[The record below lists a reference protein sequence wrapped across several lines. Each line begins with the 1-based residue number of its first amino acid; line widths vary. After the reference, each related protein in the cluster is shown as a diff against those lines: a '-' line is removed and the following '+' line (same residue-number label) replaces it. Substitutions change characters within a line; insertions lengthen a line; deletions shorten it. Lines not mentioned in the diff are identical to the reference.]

1 MTALFWHR
9 RDLRIDDNKGLFEAL
24 KQNEIVHP
32 IFIFDK
38 SILDKLPNN
47 DQRILFIYQ
56 EIESLKKSYQNLGSD
71 LWVYYGEPSEIIPK
85 IAQEL
90 NCSSVYFNNDYEP
103 YALQRDQEIQ
113 VSLNNIKIEFIGKK
127 DHVIFEKNEVLKD
140 DGKPYTIFTPYS
152 RKWKANLKEEDLR
165 EYSIEKYSGNLVQKQ
180 QDEALITLE
189 ENGKPY
195 TIFTPYSRKWKANLK
210 EEDLREYSI
219 EKYSGNL
226 VQKQQEKALITLEE
240 MGFESKVLH
249 DFPDRIAKN
258 EILKNYHLSRN
269 FPAVKGT
276 SKLSLHLRF
285 GTISIRKLALI
296 AREQNETYLNELIWR
311 DFYQMIIFHF
321 PKSAENSFKAQYDK
335 IIWEKNEVH
344 FDAWCT
350 GKTGYPIVDAGMR
363 ELNATGFMHNRVRMV
378 VASFLTKH
386 LLLDWRLGAAY
397 FAEKL
402 LDFELASN
410 TGGWQWAAGCGCD
423 AAPYFRV
430 FNPQAQQE
438 KFDKSFEY
446 IKKWVPEF
454 GTSSYPEPIIEHKF
468 ARERILQRFKS
479 ALNETN
485 A

>member
-38 SILDKLPNN
+38 SILDKLPKN

-71 LWVYYGEPSEIIPK
+71 LWVYYSEPSEIIPK

-113 VSLNNIKIEFIGKK
+113 VSLNNIKIEFIGNK

-180 QDEALITLE
+180 QDEALITL
-189 ENGKPY
+189 K
-195 TIFTPYSRKWKANLK
+195 
-210 EEDLREYSI
+210 
-219 EKYSGNL
+219 
-226 VQKQQEKALITLEE
+226 E

-335 IIWEKNEVH
+335 IIWEKNEAH
-344 FDAWCT
+344 FFSWCT

-446 IKKWVPEF
+446 IKKWVPEY

>member
-9 RDLRIDDNKGLFEAL
+9 RDLRIDDNKGLFDAL

-113 VSLNNIKIEFIGKK
+113 VSLNKIKIEFIGKK

-180 QDEALITLE
+180 QGEA
-189 ENGKPY
+189 
-195 TIFTPYSRKWKANLK
+195 S
-210 EEDLREYSI
+210 
-219 EKYSGNL
+219 
-226 VQKQQEKALITLEE
+226 ITLEE

-249 DFPDRIAKN
+249 DFPNRIAKN

-344 FDAWCT
+344 FDSWCT

-446 IKKWVPEF
+446 IKKWVPEY
-454 GTSSYPEPIIEHKF
+454 GTSSYPEPVIEHKF

>member
-113 VSLNNIKIEFIGKK
+113 VSLNNIKIEFIGNK

-165 EYSIEKYSGNLVQKQ
+165 EYSIEKYSGNLVQKK
-180 QDEALITLE
+180 QDEAI
-189 ENGKPY
+189 
-195 TIFTPYSRKWKANLK
+195 
-210 EEDLREYSI
+210 
-219 EKYSGNL
+219 
-226 VQKQQEKALITLEE
+226 ITLEE

-446 IKKWVPEF
+446 IKKWVPEY

>member
-32 IFIFDK
+32 IFIFDR

-56 EIESLKKSYQNLGSD
+56 EIKSLKKSYQDLGSD

-113 VSLNNIKIEFIGKK
+113 VSLNKIKIEFIGKK

-180 QDEALITLE
+180 QGEA
-189 ENGKPY
+189 
-195 TIFTPYSRKWKANLK
+195 S
-210 EEDLREYSI
+210 
-219 EKYSGNL
+219 
-226 VQKQQEKALITLEE
+226 ITLEE

-249 DFPDRIAKN
+249 DFPNRIAKN
-258 EILKNYHLSRN
+258 EILKNYHISRN

-344 FDAWCT
+344 FDSWCT

-446 IKKWVPEF
+446 IKKWVPEY

-479 ALNETN
+479 ALNETH

>member
-113 VSLNNIKIEFIGKK
+113 VSLNKIKIEFIGKK

-180 QDEALITLE
+180 QGE
-189 ENGKPY
+189 
-195 TIFTPYSRKWKANLK
+195 
-210 EEDLREYSI
+210 
-219 EKYSGNL
+219 
-226 VQKQQEKALITLEE
+226 ALITLEE

-446 IKKWVPEF
+446 IKKWVPEY

>member
-180 QDEALITLE
+180 QGE
-189 ENGKPY
+189 
-195 TIFTPYSRKWKANLK
+195 
-210 EEDLREYSI
+210 
-219 EKYSGNL
+219 
-226 VQKQQEKALITLEE
+226 ALITLEE

-446 IKKWVPEF
+446 IKKWVPEY

>member
-113 VSLNNIKIEFIGKK
+113 LSLNNIKIEFIGNK

-152 RKWKANLKEEDLR
+152 RKWKTNLKEEDLR
-165 EYSIEKYSGNLVQKQ
+165 EYSIEKYS
-180 QDEALITLE
+180 
-189 ENGKPY
+189 
-195 TIFTPYSRKWKANLK
+195 R
-210 EEDLREYSI
+210 
-219 EKYSGNL
+219 NL
-226 VQKQQEKALITLEE
+226 VQKQQEEALITLEE

-285 GTISIRKLALI
+285 GTISIRKLALV

-344 FDAWCT
+344 FDSWCT

-446 IKKWVPEF
+446 IKKWVPEY

>member
-38 SILDKLPNN
+38 SILDKLPKN

-71 LWVYYGEPSEIIPK
+71 LWVYYSEPSEIIPK

-113 VSLNNIKIEFIGKK
+113 LSLNNIKIEFIGNK

-180 QDEALITLE
+180 QDEALITL
-189 ENGKPY
+189 K
-195 TIFTPYSRKWKANLK
+195 
-210 EEDLREYSI
+210 
-219 EKYSGNL
+219 
-226 VQKQQEKALITLEE
+226 E

-249 DFPDRIAKN
+249 YFPDRIAKN

-344 FDAWCT
+344 FDSWCT

-446 IKKWVPEF
+446 IKKWVPEY

>member
-9 RDLRIDDNKGLFEAL
+9 RDLRINDNKGLFEAL

-90 NCSSVYFNNDYEP
+90 NCSYVYFNNDYEP
-103 YALQRDQEIQ
+103 YALQRDQENQ
-113 VSLNNIKIEFIGKK
+113 VSLNNIKIEFVGKK

-165 EYSIEKYSGNLVQKQ
+165 EYSIEKH
-180 QDEALITLE
+180 T
-189 ENGKPY
+189 
-195 TIFTPYSRKWKANLK
+195 
-210 EEDLREYSI
+210 
-219 EKYSGNL
+219 GNL
-226 VQKQQEKALITLEE
+226 VQKQQEEALITLEE

-258 EILKNYHLSRN
+258 EILNNYHLSRN

-335 IIWEKNEVH
+335 IIWEKNEAH
-344 FDAWCT
+344 FDSWCT

-446 IKKWVPEF
+446 IKKWVPEY

>member
-103 YALQRDQEIQ
+103 YALQRDLEIQ

-180 QDEALITLE
+180 QGE
-189 ENGKPY
+189 
-195 TIFTPYSRKWKANLK
+195 
-210 EEDLREYSI
+210 
-219 EKYSGNL
+219 
-226 VQKQQEKALITLEE
+226 ALITLEE

-446 IKKWVPEF
+446 IKKWVPEY

>member
-1 MTALFWHR
+1 MTALFWQR

-113 VSLNNIKIEFIGKK
+113 LSLNKIKIEFIGKK

-165 EYSIEKYSGNLVQKQ
+165 EYSIEKYS
-180 QDEALITLE
+180 
-189 ENGKPY
+189 
-195 TIFTPYSRKWKANLK
+195 R
-210 EEDLREYSI
+210 
-219 EKYSGNL
+219 NL
-226 VQKQQEKALITLEE
+226 VQKQQEEALITLEE

-446 IKKWVPEF
+446 IKKWVPEY

-479 ALNETN
+479 ALNETH

>member
-9 RDLRIDDNKGLFEAL
+9 RDLRINDNKGLFEAL

-103 YALQRDQEIQ
+103 YALQRDEEIQ
-113 VSLNNIKIEFIGKK
+113 VSLNKIKIEFIGKK

-165 EYSIEKYSGNLVQKQ
+165 EYSIEKH
-180 QDEALITLE
+180 T
-189 ENGKPY
+189 
-195 TIFTPYSRKWKANLK
+195 R
-210 EEDLREYSI
+210 
-219 EKYSGNL
+219 NL

-296 AREQNETYLNELIWR
+296 ARDQNETYLNELIWR

-344 FDAWCT
+344 FDSWCT

-446 IKKWVPEF
+446 IKKWVPEY

>member
-1 MTALFWHR
+1 MNIRANKSLKSRKMTALFWHR
-9 RDLRIDDNKGLFEAL
+9 RDLRINDNKGLFEAL

-113 VSLNNIKIEFIGKK
+113 VSLNKIKIEFIGKK

-165 EYSIEKYSGNLVQKQ
+165 EYSIEKH
-180 QDEALITLE
+180 
-189 ENGKPY
+189 
-195 TIFTPYSRKWKANLK
+195 
-210 EEDLREYSI
+210 
-219 EKYSGNL
+219 SGNL
-226 VQKQQEKALITLEE
+226 VQKQQEEALITLEE

-446 IKKWVPEF
+446 IKKWVPEY

>member
-113 VSLNNIKIEFIGKK
+113 VSLNKIKIEFIGKK

-165 EYSIEKYSGNLVQKQ
+165 EYSIEKYSGNLVQKK
-180 QDEALITLE
+180 QDE
-189 ENGKPY
+189 
-195 TIFTPYSRKWKANLK
+195 
-210 EEDLREYSI
+210 
-219 EKYSGNL
+219 
-226 VQKQQEKALITLEE
+226 ALITLEE

-344 FDAWCT
+344 FDSWCT

-446 IKKWVPEF
+446 IKKWVPEY

>member
-9 RDLRIDDNKGLFEAL
+9 RDLRINDNKGLFEAL

-56 EIESLKKSYQNLGSD
+56 EIESLKKSYQNIGSD

-85 IAQEL
+85 IVQEL
-90 NCSSVYFNNDYEP
+90 KCSSVYFNNDYEP

-113 VSLNNIKIEFIGKK
+113 VSLNKIKIEFIGKK

-165 EYSIEKYSGNLVQKQ
+165 EYSIEKH
-180 QDEALITLE
+180 
-189 ENGKPY
+189 
-195 TIFTPYSRKWKANLK
+195 
-210 EEDLREYSI
+210 
-219 EKYSGNL
+219 SGNL
-226 VQKQQEKALITLEE
+226 VQKQQEEALITLEE

-446 IKKWVPEF
+446 IKKWVPEY

>member
-9 RDLRIDDNKGLFEAL
+9 RDLRINDNKGLFEAL

-90 NCSSVYFNNDYEP
+90 NCSYVYFNNDYEP

-113 VSLNNIKIEFIGKK
+113 LSLNNIKIEFIGKK

-140 DGKPYTIFTPYS
+140 DEKPYTIFTPYS

-165 EYSIEKYSGNLVQKQ
+165 EYSIEKH
-180 QDEALITLE
+180 T
-189 ENGKPY
+189 
-195 TIFTPYSRKWKANLK
+195 
-210 EEDLREYSI
+210 
-219 EKYSGNL
+219 GNL
-226 VQKQQEKALITLEE
+226 VQKQQEEALITLEE

-258 EILKNYHLSRN
+258 EILNNYHLSRN

-321 PKSAENSFKAQYDK
+321 PKSAENSFKTQYDK

-344 FDAWCT
+344 FDSWCT

-446 IKKWVPEF
+446 IKKWVPEY

-468 ARERILQRFKS
+468 ARERILQRFKA

-485 A
+485 VLGKVQRTLFAVS

>member
-113 VSLNNIKIEFIGKK
+113 LSLNNIKIEFIGNK

-152 RKWKANLKEEDLR
+152 RKWKVNLKEEDLR

-180 QDEALITLE
+180 QGE
-189 ENGKPY
+189 
-195 TIFTPYSRKWKANLK
+195 
-210 EEDLREYSI
+210 
-219 EKYSGNL
+219 
-226 VQKQQEKALITLEE
+226 ALITLEE

-344 FDAWCT
+344 FDSWCT

-446 IKKWVPEF
+446 IKKWVPEY

>member
-56 EIESLKKSYQNLGSD
+56 EIESLKKSYQNLGTD

-113 VSLNNIKIEFIGKK
+113 LSLNNLKIEFIGNK

-165 EYSIEKYSGNLVQKQ
+165 EYSIEKYSRNLAQIQQK
-180 QDEALITLE
+180 E
-189 ENGKPY
+189 
-195 TIFTPYSRKWKANLK
+195 
-210 EEDLREYSI
+210 
-219 EKYSGNL
+219 
-226 VQKQQEKALITLEE
+226 ALITLEE

-249 DFPDRIAKN
+249 DFPDRIAKK

-285 GTISIRKLALI
+285 GTISVRKLATI
-296 AREQNETYLNELIWR
+296 ALEQNETYLNELIWR

-321 PKSAENSFKAQYDK
+321 PKSAENSFKSQYDR
-335 IIWEKNEVH
+335 IVWEKNEDH
-344 FDAWCT
+344 FDAWCK

-410 TGGWQWAAGCGCD
+410 CGGWQWAAGSGCD

-430 FNPQAQQE
+430 FNPLAQQE

-446 IKKWVPEF
+446 IKKWVPEY

>member
-38 SILDKLPNN
+38 SILDKLPKN

-113 VSLNNIKIEFIGKK
+113 VSLNNIKIEFIGNK

-180 QDEALITLE
+180 QE
-189 ENGKPY
+189 E
-195 TIFTPYSRKWKANLK
+195 
-210 EEDLREYSI
+210 
-219 EKYSGNL
+219 
-226 VQKQQEKALITLEE
+226 ALITLEE

-344 FDAWCT
+344 FDSWCT

-446 IKKWVPEF
+446 IKKWVPEY

>member
-9 RDLRIDDNKGLFEAL
+9 RDLRINDNKGLFEAL
-24 KQNEIVHP
+24 KQNKIVHP

-90 NCSSVYFNNDYEP
+90 NSSSVYFNNDYEP

-113 VSLNNIKIEFIGKK
+113 VSLNKIKIEFIGKK

-180 QDEALITLE
+180 QE
-189 ENGKPY
+189 E
-195 TIFTPYSRKWKANLK
+195 
-210 EEDLREYSI
+210 
-219 EKYSGNL
+219 
-226 VQKQQEKALITLEE
+226 ALITLEE

-335 IIWEKNEVH
+335 IIWEKNEAH
-344 FDAWCT
+344 FDSWCT

-446 IKKWVPEF
+446 IKKWVPEY

>member
-24 KQNEIVHP
+24 KQNEIVNP

-113 VSLNNIKIEFIGKK
+113 LSLNNIKIEFIGNK

-180 QDEALITLE
+180 QGE
-189 ENGKPY
+189 
-195 TIFTPYSRKWKANLK
+195 
-210 EEDLREYSI
+210 
-219 EKYSGNL
+219 
-226 VQKQQEKALITLEE
+226 ALITLEE

-344 FDAWCT
+344 FDSWCT

-446 IKKWVPEF
+446 IKKWVPEY

>member
-32 IFIFDK
+32 IFIFDR

-56 EIESLKKSYQNLGSD
+56 EIKSLKKSYQDLGSD

-113 VSLNNIKIEFIGKK
+113 LSLNNIKIEFIGNK

-180 QDEALITLE
+180 QGEA
-189 ENGKPY
+189 
-195 TIFTPYSRKWKANLK
+195 S
-210 EEDLREYSI
+210 
-219 EKYSGNL
+219 
-226 VQKQQEKALITLEE
+226 ITLEE

-249 DFPDRIAKN
+249 DFPNRIAKN
-258 EILKNYHLSRN
+258 EILKNYHISRN

-344 FDAWCT
+344 FDSWCT

-446 IKKWVPEF
+446 IKKWVPEY

>member
-56 EIESLKKSYQNLGSD
+56 EIESLKKSYQDLGSD

-113 VSLNNIKIEFIGKK
+113 LSLNNIKIEFIGNK

-165 EYSIEKYSGNLVQKQ
+165 EYSIEKYS
-180 QDEALITLE
+180 
-189 ENGKPY
+189 
-195 TIFTPYSRKWKANLK
+195 R
-210 EEDLREYSI
+210 
-219 EKYSGNL
+219 NL
-226 VQKQQEKALITLEE
+226 VQKQQEEALITLEE

-321 PKSAENSFKAQYDK
+321 PKSAENSFKTQYDK

-344 FDAWCT
+344 FDSWCT

>member
-38 SILDKLPNN
+38 SILDKLPKN

-85 IAQEL
+85 IVQEL
-90 NCSSVYFNNDYEP
+90 KCSSVYFNNDYEP

-113 VSLNNIKIEFIGKK
+113 VSLNNIKIEFIGNK

-180 QDEALITLE
+180 QGE
-189 ENGKPY
+189 
-195 TIFTPYSRKWKANLK
+195 
-210 EEDLREYSI
+210 
-219 EKYSGNL
+219 
-226 VQKQQEKALITLEE
+226 ALITLEE

-344 FDAWCT
+344 FDSWCT

-446 IKKWVPEF
+446 IKKWVPEY

>member
-113 VSLNNIKIEFIGKK
+113 VSLNKIKIEFIGNK

-152 RKWKANLKEEDLR
+152 KKWKVNLKEEDLR
-165 EYSIEKYSGNLVQKQ
+165 KYSIEKH
-180 QDEALITLE
+180 T
-189 ENGKPY
+189 
-195 TIFTPYSRKWKANLK
+195 
-210 EEDLREYSI
+210 
-219 EKYSGNL
+219 GNL
-226 VQKQQEKALITLEE
+226 VQKQQEETLISLEE

-258 EILKNYHLSRN
+258 EILKNYHFSRN

-296 AREQNETYLNELIWR
+296 ARELNETYLNELIWR

-321 PKSAENSFKAQYDK
+321 PKSAENSFKTQYDK

-344 FDAWCT
+344 FDSWCT

-378 VASFLTKH
+378 AASFLTKH

-446 IKKWVPEF
+446 IKKWVPEY

-468 ARERILQRFKS
+468 ARERILQRFKT

>member
-38 SILDKLPNN
+38 SILDKLPKN

-71 LWVYYGEPSEIIPK
+71 LWVYYSEPSEIIPK

-113 VSLNNIKIEFIGKK
+113 VSFNNIKIEFIGNK

-165 EYSIEKYSGNLVQKQ
+165 EYSIEKH
-180 QDEALITLE
+180 
-189 ENGKPY
+189 
-195 TIFTPYSRKWKANLK
+195 
-210 EEDLREYSI
+210 
-219 EKYSGNL
+219 SGNL

-285 GTISIRKLALI
+285 GTISIRNLALI

-344 FDAWCT
+344 FDSWCT

-446 IKKWVPEF
+446 IKKWVPEY

>member
-180 QDEALITLE
+180 QE
-189 ENGKPY
+189 E
-195 TIFTPYSRKWKANLK
+195 
-210 EEDLREYSI
+210 
-219 EKYSGNL
+219 
-226 VQKQQEKALITLEE
+226 ALITLEE

-344 FDAWCT
+344 FDSWCT

-446 IKKWVPEF
+446 IKKWVPEY

>member
-9 RDLRIDDNKGLFEAL
+9 RDLRIDDNKGLFDAL

-56 EIESLKKSYQNLGSD
+56 EIKSLKKSYQNLGSD

-113 VSLNNIKIEFIGKK
+113 VSLNNIKIEFIGNK

-180 QDEALITLE
+180 QGE
-189 ENGKPY
+189 
-195 TIFTPYSRKWKANLK
+195 
-210 EEDLREYSI
+210 
-219 EKYSGNL
+219 
-226 VQKQQEKALITLEE
+226 ALITLEE

-344 FDAWCT
+344 FDSWCT

-446 IKKWVPEF
+446 IKKWVPEY
-454 GTSSYPEPIIEHKF
+454 GTSSYPEPVIEHKF